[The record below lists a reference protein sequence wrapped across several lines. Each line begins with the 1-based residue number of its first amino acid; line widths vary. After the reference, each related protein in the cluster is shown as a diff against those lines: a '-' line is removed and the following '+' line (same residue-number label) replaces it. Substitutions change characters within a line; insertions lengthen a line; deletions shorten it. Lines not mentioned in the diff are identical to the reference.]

1 MNIKDFLGKMS
12 PAARWLII
20 AAVLALGLGLLLF
33 SGGGEKSGGA
43 STELSEIEKYERDLE
58 GRIKG
63 LCSSVRGVSN
73 VTVAVTLEGGFEYVY
88 ATDEK
93 GKPVTVGSGSSA
105 TAVILRRETP
115 KIAGVGIVCTGG
127 GDENIKNRLISL
139 VSAAYGVGSNRIF
152 ITEGKK

>member
-1 MNIKDFLGKMS
+1 MNVKDLFGKMS
-12 PAARWLII
+12 PTVRWILI
-20 AAVLALGLGLLLF
+20 AAMLALGLGLLLF
-33 SGGGEKSGGA
+33 SGGGEKSGGEC
-43 STELSEIEKYERDLE
+43 TEFSEIEKYERELE
-58 GRIKG
+58 GRIKE

-73 VTVAVTLEGGFEYVY
+73 VRVAVTLEGGFEYVY

-105 TAVILRRETP
+105 SAVVLRRETP

-127 GDENIKNRLISL
+127 GDENTKNRLISL

>member
-1 MNIKDFLGKMS
+1 MNVKDFFGKMS
-12 PAARWLII
+12 PTARWLLI

-33 SGGGEKSGGA
+33 SGGGERSAGG
-43 STELSEIEKYERDLE
+43 SSELSEIEKYERELE
-58 GRIKG
+58 GRIKE

-105 TAVILRRETP
+105 SAVILRRETP